1 MKIFFLILIIADFVT
16 SLHTPIV
23 KFQKLS
29 TCLICYVDESPAAM
43 LYMNKHENKATKFL
57 YLRKMEGHF
66 AKMRHKVYQEYK
78 NPILSDLPETERYA
92 FLNKY

>member
-1 MKIFFLILIIADFVT
+1 MKIFFLILAVQFVT

-43 LYMNKHENKATKFL
+43 LYINKNENKATKFL

-66 AKMRHKVYQEYK
+66 AKMRHTVYQEYK
-78 NPILSDLPETERYA
+78 NPILSDLPETEKCA
-92 FLNKY
+92 FFNKY